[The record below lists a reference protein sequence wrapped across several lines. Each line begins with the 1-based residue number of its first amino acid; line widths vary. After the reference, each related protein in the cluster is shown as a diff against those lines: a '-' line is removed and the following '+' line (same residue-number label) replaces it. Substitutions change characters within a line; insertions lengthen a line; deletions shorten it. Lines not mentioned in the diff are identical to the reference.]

1 MFIVSGP
8 NNISRRKKTMT
19 RKFPHLPNDTTG
31 FPGDNE
37 RVHTQYQNNF
47 DYTRWTSKTTLK
59 PCTVRWTAGDT
70 NRVKWNDDTTRD
82 AWFDRLTTDTYE
94 LDSGLNVIPGESVR
108 LPIPYQALQYANYLV
123 VSIPD
128 MPGDGEQLDYST
140 RHVSRLYYFVVDT
153 RRINATVTECVLEL
167 DWWTTYIN
175 SVDISRIMVEQGH
188 VAQAYE
194 TVETYL
200 MDPIH
205 NNRGLTAP
213 EPDAPAA
220 PVMTAS
226 NRFVPLATGEMWLL
240 LAVKCTYTQFA
251 GLTPVGDTLPD
262 TPPVYADTTEYY
274 GHQYQV
280 IDYAWGG
287 VPNLD
292 DVSTPNAT
300 GISADTIRPNGYTII
315 GLKTA
320 DAYAH
325 DFFGQLTARL
335 PQAYNLI
342 EACYVVPRNMIN
354 PISGT
359 KLLGF
364 DVYRINPAATGL
376 LADIDLQPSAFDYP
390 AEYARLAKLYTAP
403 YAWLSITDENNN
415 ESIIRVEDTTSNLAV
430 MRRVSLAYPY
440 LSAQTFLIGVSG
452 NGKTKYTW
460 TDLTNTPHTTDM
472 PDSAYHALSTHDI
485 PLYTLMIDSAV
496 KYDNDNDSSA
506 RVQARENALNA
517 YHTSVRGT
525 NTGNVNANA
534 NAETN
539 LANTQASTANS
550 VANTKLQTDTAT
562 NNTNL
567 SNTASTDIT
576 GLNNNKLDADVVTS
590 NFKLGADK
598 SVDKLVTT
606 AAYEANVDSAVLSN
620 VSSAVNTI
628 AGAAISLA
636 AAPATAGGSLAAGA
650 AVAGAGISVGLSGY
664 NTSVTLSNKEAVY
677 NANLEAMDSKA
688 NNAITTNRTLTTRA
702 MTLATD
708 VTNRSNTLNTALTNA
723 NNKLATG
730 VTANNVNTGNAN
742 AARSRDTAVANNQRQ
757 RDAGIFGAQTALEQ
771 AQDVYAAKLRDLRRA
786 APVTIAASQGDA
798 LPDIWGVRGLQVRV
812 MTQSPDIIRRCGD
825 AFLQYGYTLRQN
837 VETPA
842 LLIKSKFTY
851 WRGDALIYA
860 ISAPARAVNII
871 RDMFETGVTVW
882 RDPDT
887 IGSSIYNND

>member
-1 MFIVSGP
+1 
-8 NNISRRKKTMT
+8 MT
-19 RKFPHLPNDTTG
+19 NKFPHLQNATG

-37 RVHTQYQNNF
+37 RVYSQYPNSF

-59 PCTVRWTAGDT
+59 PCTVRWTADDA
-70 NRVKWNDDTTRD
+70 NRVKWDTDIERD
-82 AWFDRLTTDTYE
+82 AWFDRLTADTFE

-108 LPIPYQALQYANYLV
+108 LPIPYQAMQYANYLV

-153 RRINATVTECVLEL
+153 RQINATVTECVLEL
-167 DWWTTYIN
+167 DYWTTYIN
-175 SVDISRIMVEQGH
+175 SVDIPRIMVEQGH

-200 MDPIH
+200 DDPIH

-226 NRFVPLATGEMWLL
+226 NRFIPLATGEMWLL
-240 LAVKCTYTQFA
+240 LAVKCTYTQFT

-262 TPPVYADTTEYY
+262 TPPVYADTGDYW

-280 IDYAWGG
+280 TGYAWGG
-287 VPNLD
+287 VPNLN
-292 DVSTPNAT
+292 DVSAPNAT
-300 GISADTIRPNGYTII
+300 GISADNTRPNGYTII

-354 PISGT
+354 PTSGAR
-359 KLLGF
+359 LLGF
-364 DVYRINPAATGL
+364 DIYRINPAATGL
-376 LADIDLQPSAFDYP
+376 LADIDLQPSAFGYP
-390 AEYARLAKLYTAP
+390 SEYAGLAKLYTAP

-415 ESIIRVEDTTSNLAV
+415 ESVIRVEDTTSNLAV

-440 LSAQTFLIGVSG
+440 LSAQTFLTGVSG
-452 NGKTKYTW
+452 NGKTEYTW

-472 PDSAYHALSTHDI
+472 PDSAYHALSSHAI
-485 PLYTLMIDSAV
+485 PLYTLMIDNAV
-496 KYDNDNDSSA
+496 KYVNDNDSTN

-517 YHTSVRGT
+517 YHVSVRGT
-525 NTGNVNANA
+525 NTGNANANA

-539 LANTQASTANS
+539 LTNTQASTANS
-550 VANTKLQTDTAT
+550 VANTKLQTDNAT
-562 NNTNL
+562 NNANW
-567 SNTASTDIT
+567 SNAASTAIT
-576 GLNNNKLDADVVTS
+576 QLNNKKIDQDVINS
-590 NFKLGADK
+590 NFKI
-598 SVDKLVTT
+598 VDDQVTDSKVT
-606 AAYEANVDSAVLSN
+606 IAAFKAGVNTAVLSN
-620 VSSAVNTI
+620 VSSAVGAI

-650 AVAGAGISVGLSGY
+650 AVANTGLSVGLSGY
-664 NTSVTLSNKEAVY
+664 NASVTLSNNTDVF
-677 NANLEAMDSKA
+677 NANIAALDEKA
-688 NNAITTNRTLTTRA
+688 NHAQTLNRTLTDLT
-702 MTLATD
+702 MGLATD
-708 VTNRSNTLNTALTNA
+708 VTNRSNQLHSDLTRFNNTLV
-723 NNKLATG
+723 TG
-730 VTANNVNTGNAN
+730 VTANNANTGNAN
-742 AARSRDTAVANNQRQ
+742 AARSRGTAVANNQRQ

-798 LPDIWGVRGLQVRV
+798 LPDIWGTRGLQVRV
-812 MTQSPDIIRRCGD
+812 MTQSPDVIRRCGD

-837 VETPA
+837 VENPT
-842 LLIKSKFTY
+842 LLVKSKFTY

-871 RDMFETGVTVW
+871 RDMFEAGVTVW

-887 IGSSIYNND
+887 IGSSIYNN

>member
-1 MFIVSGP
+1 
-8 NNISRRKKTMT
+8 MT
-19 RKFPHLPNDTTG
+19 DKFPHLQNDTG

-37 RVHTQYQNNF
+37 RVYSQYPNSF
-47 DYTRWTSKTTLK
+47 DYTRWMSKTTLK
-59 PCTVRWTAGDT
+59 PCAVRWTAGDA
-70 NRVKWNDDTTRD
+70 NRVKWDTDIERD
-82 AWFDRLTTDTYE
+82 AWFDRLTGDAYE

-108 LPIPYQALQYANYLV
+108 LPIPYQALQYANYLA

-128 MPGDGEQLDYST
+128 MPGDGEQLDYSA
-140 RHVSRLYYFVVDT
+140 RHVGRLYYFILDT

-167 DWWTTYIN
+167 DYWTTYIN
-175 SVDISRIMVEQGH
+175 SVDIPRIMVEQGH

-194 TVETYL
+194 TVETYF

-226 NRFVPLATGEMWLL
+226 NRFIPLATGEMWLL

-251 GLTPVGDTLPD
+251 GLTPVGGTLPD

-280 IDYAWGG
+280 TGYEWGG

-292 DVSTPNAT
+292 GVSAPNAT

-320 DAYAH
+320 DAYAQ

-354 PISGT
+354 PVSGT

-376 LADIDLQPSAFDYP
+376 LADIDLQPSAFGYP
-390 AEYARLAKLYTAP
+390 SEYARLAKLYTAP

-415 ESIIRVEDTTSNLAV
+415 ESVIRVEDTTSNLAV
-430 MRRVSLAYPY
+430 MRRVSLSYPY
-440 LSAQTFLIGVSG
+440 LSAQTFLTGVSG
-452 NGKTKYTW
+452 NGKTEYTW

-496 KYDNDNDSSA
+496 KYVNDNDSSA

-525 NTGNVNANA
+525 NTGNANANA

-539 LANTQASTANS
+539 LANTQASAANS

-567 SNTASTDIT
+567 SNTANTDIT
-576 GLNNNKLDADVVTS
+576 NLNNSKLDADVVTS

-598 SVDKLVTT
+598 TVDKLVTT

-650 AVAGAGISVGLSGY
+650 AVAGAGMSVGLSGY

-708 VTNRSNTLNTALTNA
+708 VTNRSNTLNTDITNA
-723 NNKLATG
+723 NNKLATD

-757 RDAGIFGAQTALEQ
+757 RDSGIFGAQTALEQ

-786 APVTIAASQGDA
+786 APVTITASQGDA
-798 LPDIWGVRGLQVRV
+798 LPDIWGTRGLQVRV
-812 MTQSPDIIRRCGD
+812 MTQSPDVIRRCGD
-825 AFLQYGYTLRQN
+825 TFLQYGYTLHQN
-837 VETPA
+837 VETPT
-842 LLIKSKFTY
+842 LLVKSKFTY
-851 WRGDALIYA
+851 WRGDALVYA
-860 ISAPARAVNII
+860 TSAPARAVNII

>member
-1 MFIVSGP
+1 
-8 NNISRRKKTMT
+8 MT
-19 RKFPHLPNDTTG
+19 DKFPHLQNATG

-37 RVHTQYQNNF
+37 RVYSQYPNSF

-59 PCTVRWTAGDT
+59 PCAVRWTADDA
-70 NRVKWNDDTTRD
+70 NRVKWDTDIERD
-82 AWFDRLTTDTYE
+82 AWFDQLTGDAYE

-108 LPIPYQALQYANYLV
+108 VPIPYQALQYANYLA

-128 MPGDGEQLDYST
+128 MPGDGEQLDYSA
-140 RHVSRLYYFVVDT
+140 RHVGRLYYFILDT

-167 DWWTTYIN
+167 DCWTSYIN
-175 SVDISRIMVEQGH
+175 SVDIPRIMVEQGH

-226 NRFVPLATGEMWLL
+226 NRFIPLATGEMWLL
-240 LAVKCTYTQFA
+240 LAVKCTYTQFTK
-251 GLTPVGDTLPD
+251 LTPVGDTFPD
-262 TPPVYADTTEYY
+262 TPPVYADTGDYW

-280 IDYAWGG
+280 TGYEWGG
-287 VPNLD
+287 GPNLD
-292 DVSTPNAT
+292 GVTAPNAT

-325 DFFGQLTARL
+325 DFFGQLTTRL

-376 LADIDLQPSAFDYP
+376 LADIDLQPSAFGYP
-390 AEYARLAKLYTAP
+390 SEYAGLAKLYTAP

-415 ESIIRVEDTTSNLAV
+415 ESVIRVEDTTSNLAV
-430 MRRVSLAYPY
+430 MRRVSLSYPY
-440 LSAQTFLIGVSG
+440 LSAQTFLTGVSG
-452 NGKTKYTW
+452 NGKTEYTW

-496 KYDNDNDSSA
+496 KYVNDNDSTN

-525 NTGNVNANA
+525 NTGNANANA

-539 LANTQASTANS
+539 LANTQASAANS

-567 SNTASTDIT
+567 SNTANTDIT
-576 GLNNNKLDADVVTS
+576 NLNNSKLDADVVTS
-590 NFKLGADK
+590 NFKLGADRT
-598 SVDKLVTT
+598 VDKLVTT

-628 AGAAISLA
+628 TGAAISLA

-650 AVAGAGISVGLSGY
+650 AIAGAGMSVGLSGY
-664 NTSVTLSNKEAVY
+664 NTSVTLSNKETVY

-708 VTNRSNTLNTALTNA
+708 VTNRSNTLNTDITNA
-723 NNKLATG
+723 NNKLATD
-730 VTANNVNTGNAN
+730 VTANNADTGNAN
-742 AARSRDTAVANNQRQ
+742 AARSRDTAVTNNQRQ
-757 RDAGIFGAQTALEQ
+757 RDSGIFGAQTALEQ

-786 APVTIAASQGDA
+786 APVTITTSQGDA

-812 MTQSPDIIRRCGD
+812 MTQSPDVIRRCGD
-825 AFLQYGYTLRQN
+825 TFLQYGYTLHQN
-837 VETPA
+837 VETPT
-842 LLIKSKFTY
+842 LLVKSKFTY
-851 WRGDALIYA
+851 WRGNALVYA
-860 ISAPARAVNII
+860 TSAPARAVNII

>member
-1 MFIVSGP
+1 
-8 NNISRRKKTMT
+8 MT
-19 RKFPHLPNDTTG
+19 NKFPHLQNATG

-37 RVHTQYQNNF
+37 RVYSQYPNSF
-47 DYTRWTSKTTLK
+47 DYTRWASKTTLK
-59 PCTVRWTAGDT
+59 PCTVRWTADDA
-70 NRVKWNDDTTRD
+70 NRVKWDTDIERD
-82 AWFDRLTTDTYE
+82 AWFDRLTADTFE

-108 LPIPYQALQYANYLV
+108 LPIPYQAMQYANYLV

-153 RRINATVTECVLEL
+153 RQINATVTECVLEL
-167 DWWTTYIN
+167 DYWTTYIN
-175 SVDISRIMVEQGH
+175 SVDIPRIMVEQGH

-200 MDPIH
+200 DDPIH

-226 NRFVPLATGEMWLL
+226 NRFIPLATGEMWLL
-240 LAVKCTYTQFA
+240 LAVKCTYTQFT
-251 GLTPVGDTLPD
+251 GLTPVGDTLSD
-262 TPPVYADTTEYY
+262 TPPVYADTGDYW

-280 IDYAWGG
+280 TGYAWGG
-287 VPNLD
+287 VSNLN
-292 DVSTPNAT
+292 DVSAPNAT
-300 GISADTIRPNGYTII
+300 GISADNTRPNGYTII

-354 PISGT
+354 PTSGAR
-359 KLLGF
+359 LLGF
-364 DVYRINPAATGL
+364 DIYRINPAATGL
-376 LADIDLQPSAFDYP
+376 LADIDLQPSAFGYP
-390 AEYARLAKLYTAP
+390 SEYAGLAKLYTAP

-415 ESIIRVEDTTSNLAV
+415 ESVIRVEDTTSNLAV

-440 LSAQTFLIGVSG
+440 LSAQTFLTGVSG
-452 NGKTKYTW
+452 NGKTEYTW
-460 TDLTNTPHTTDM
+460 ANLTNTPHTTDM
-472 PDSAYHALSTHDI
+472 PDSAYHALSSHDI
-485 PLYTLMIDSAV
+485 PVYTLMIDSAV
-496 KYDNDNDSSA
+496 KYVNDNDSSA
-506 RVQARENALNA
+506 RTQARENALNA

-567 SNTASTDIT
+567 SNTANTDIT

-650 AVAGAGISVGLSGY
+650 AVAGAGMSVGLSGY

-837 VETPA
+837 VETPT

-860 ISAPARAVNII
+860 TSAPARAVNII
-871 RDMFETGVTVW
+871 RDTFEAGVTVW

>member
-1 MFIVSGP
+1 
-8 NNISRRKKTMT
+8 MT
-19 RKFPHLPNDTTG
+19 NKFPHLQNATG

-37 RVHTQYQNNF
+37 RVYSQYPNSF

-59 PCTVRWTAGDT
+59 PCNVRWTAGDA
-70 NRVKWNDDTTRD
+70 NRVKWDTDIERD
-82 AWFDRLTTDTYE
+82 AWFDQLTGDAYE

-108 LPIPYQALQYANYLV
+108 LPIPYQALQYANYLA

-140 RHVSRLYYFVVDT
+140 RHVGRLYYFILDT

-167 DWWTTYIN
+167 DYWTTYIN
-175 SVDISRIMVEQGH
+175 SVDIPRIMVEQGH

-240 LAVKCTYTQFA
+240 LAVKCTYTQFTK
-251 GLTPVGDTLPD
+251 LTPVGDTLSD
-262 TPPVYADTTEYY
+262 TPPVYADTGDYW

-280 IDYAWGG
+280 TGYEWGG
-287 VPNLD
+287 VPNLN
-292 DVSTPNAT
+292 DVSAPNAT

-325 DFFGQLTARL
+325 DFFGQLTTRL

-354 PISGT
+354 PVSGT

-376 LADIDLQPSAFDYP
+376 LADIDLQPSAFGYP
-390 AEYARLAKLYTAP
+390 SEYAGLAKLYTAP

-415 ESIIRVEDTTSNLAV
+415 GSVIRVEDTTSNLAV
-430 MRRVSLAYPY
+430 MRRVSLSYPY
-440 LSAQTFLIGVSG
+440 LSAQTFLTGVSG
-452 NGKTKYTW
+452 NGKTEYTW

-496 KYDNDNDSSA
+496 KYVNDNDSSV

-525 NTGNVNANA
+525 NTGNANANA

-576 GLNNNKLDADVVTS
+576 TLNNNKLDADVVTS

-606 AAYEANVDSAVLSN
+606 AAYDANVDSAVLSN

-636 AAPATAGGSLAAGA
+636 TAPATAGGSLAVGA
-650 AVAGAGISVGLSGY
+650 AVAGAGVSVGLSGY
-664 NTSVTLSNKEAVY
+664 NTSVTLSNKETVY
-677 NANLEAMDSKA
+677 NANLEAVESKA

-723 NNKLATG
+723 NNKLATD

-786 APVTIAASQGDA
+786 APVTITASQGDA

-812 MTQSPDIIRRCGD
+812 MTQSPDVIRRCGD

-837 VETPA
+837 VETPT

-851 WRGDALIYA
+851 WRGDALVYA
-860 ISAPARAVNII
+860 TSAPARAVNII
-871 RDMFETGVTVW
+871 RDMFEAGVTVW

>member
-1 MFIVSGP
+1 
-8 NNISRRKKTMT
+8 MT
-19 RKFPHLPNDTTG
+19 NKFPHLQNATG

-37 RVHTQYQNNF
+37 RVYSQYPNSF

-59 PCTVRWTAGDT
+59 PCNVRWTAGDA
-70 NRVKWNDDTTRD
+70 NRVKWDTDIERD
-82 AWFDRLTTDTYE
+82 AWFDQLTGDAYE

-108 LPIPYQALQYANYLV
+108 LPIPYQALQHSNYLA

-140 RHVSRLYYFVVDT
+140 RHVGRLHYFILDT

-167 DWWTTYIN
+167 DYWTTYIN
-175 SVDISRIMVEQGH
+175 SVDIPRIMIEQGH

-240 LAVKCTYTQFA
+240 LAVKCTYTQFTK
-251 GLTPVGDTLPD
+251 LTPVGDTLSD
-262 TPPVYADTTEYY
+262 TPPVYADTGDYY
-274 GHQYQV
+274 WGYQYQV
-280 IDYAWGG
+280 TGYEWGG
-287 VPNLD
+287 VPNLN
-292 DVSTPNAT
+292 DVSAPNAT

-325 DFFGQLTARL
+325 DFFGQLTTRL

-354 PISGT
+354 PVSGT

-376 LADIDLQPSAFDYP
+376 LADIDLQPSAFGYP
-390 AEYARLAKLYTAP
+390 SEYAGLAKLYTAP

-415 ESIIRVEDTTSNLAV
+415 ESVIRVEDTTSNLAV
-430 MRRVSLAYPY
+430 MRRVSLSYPY
-440 LSAQTFLIGVSG
+440 LSAQTFLTGVSG
-452 NGKTKYTW
+452 NGKTEYTW

-496 KYDNDNDSSA
+496 KYVNDNDSSV

-525 NTGNVNANA
+525 NTGNANANA

-576 GLNNNKLDADVVTS
+576 TLNNNKLDADVVTS

-606 AAYEANVDSAVLSN
+606 AAYDANVDSAVLSN

-636 AAPATAGGSLAAGA
+636 TAPATAGGSLAVGA
-650 AVAGAGISVGLSGY
+650 AVAGAGVSVGLSGY

-677 NANLEAMDSKA
+677 NANLEAVESKA

-723 NNKLATG
+723 NNKLATD

-812 MTQSPDIIRRCGD
+812 MTQSPDVIRRCGD

-837 VETPA
+837 VETPT

-851 WRGDALIYA
+851 WRGDALVYA
-860 ISAPARAVNII
+860 TSAPARAVNII

>member
-1 MFIVSGP
+1 MYPALIFYEKREKI
-8 NNISRRKKTMT
+8 MT
-19 RKFPHLPNDTTG
+19 NKFPHLQNATG

-37 RVHTQYQNNF
+37 RVYSQYPNSF

-59 PCTVRWTAGDT
+59 PCTVRWTADDA
-70 NRVKWNDDTTRD
+70 NRVKWDADIERD
-82 AWFDRLTTDTYE
+82 AWFDQLTGAAYE

-123 VSIPD
+123 VTIPD
-128 MPGDGEQLDYST
+128 MPGEGEQLDYST

-153 RRINATVTECVLEL
+153 RRINATVTECILEL
-167 DWWTTYIN
+167 DYWTTYIN
-175 SVDISRIMVEQGH
+175 SVDIPRIMVEQGH

-226 NRFVPLATGEMWLL
+226 NRFIPLATGEMWLL
-240 LAVKCTYTQFA
+240 LAVKCTYTQFTS
-251 GLTPVGDTLPD
+251 LTPVGDTLPD
-262 TPPVYADTTEYY
+262 TPPAYADTDDYW

-280 IDYAWGG
+280 TGYAWGG
-287 VPNLD
+287 VPNLN
-292 DVSTPNAT
+292 DVSAPNAT
-300 GISADTIRPNGYTII
+300 GISADNTRPNGYTII

-320 DAYAH
+320 DAYGH
-325 DFFGQLTARL
+325 DFFGQLTTRL

-354 PISGT
+354 PTSGA

-364 DVYRINPAATGL
+364 DIYRINPAATGL
-376 LADIDLQPSAFDYP
+376 LADIDLQPSAFGYP
-390 AEYARLAKLYTAP
+390 SEYARLTKLYTAP

-415 ESIIRVEDTTSNLAV
+415 ESVIRVEDTTGNLAV

-440 LSAQTFLIGVSG
+440 LSAQTFLTGVSG
-452 NGKTKYTW
+452 NGKTEYTW
-460 TDLTNTPHTTDM
+460 ADLTNTPHTTDI

-485 PLYTLMIDSAV
+485 PVYTLMIDSAV
-496 KYDNDNDSSA
+496 KYVNDNDSSA
-506 RVQARENALNA
+506 RTQARENALNA

-525 NTGNVNANA
+525 NTGNANANA

-539 LANTQASTANS
+539 LTNTQASAANS
-550 VANTKLQTDTAT
+550 VANTKLQTENAT
-562 NNTNL
+562 YNTNL

-576 GLNNNKLDADVVTS
+576 GLNNTKLDADVVTS

-628 AGAAISLA
+628 AGTAISLA

-650 AVAGAGISVGLSGY
+650 AVAGAGVSVGLSGY

-677 NANLEAMDSKA
+677 NANLQAMESKA

-708 VTNRSNTLNTALTNA
+708 VTNRSNKLNTDLTDSTNTLST
-723 NNKLATG
+723 N
-730 VTANNVNTGNAN
+730 VTTNNVNTGNAN
-742 AARSRDTAVANNQRQ
+742 AARSRNTAVTNNQRQ
-757 RDAGIFGAQTALEQ
+757 RDSGIFGAQTALEQ

-812 MTQSPDIIRRCGD
+812 MTQSPDVIRRCGD
-825 AFLQYGYTLRQN
+825 TFLQYGYTLRQN
-837 VETPA
+837 VETPT
-842 LLIKSKFTY
+842 LLVKSKFTY

-860 ISAPARAVNII
+860 TSAPARAVNII
-871 RDMFETGVTVW
+871 RDMFESGVTVW

>member
-1 MFIVSGP
+1 LYPALIFYEKREKI
-8 NNISRRKKTMT
+8 MT
-19 RKFPHLPNDTTG
+19 NKFPHLQNATG

-37 RVHTQYQNNF
+37 RVYSQYPNSF

-59 PCTVRWTAGDT
+59 PCTVRWTADDA
-70 NRVKWNDDTTRD
+70 NRVKWDTDIERD
-82 AWFDRLTTDTYE
+82 AWFDRLTADTFE

-108 LPIPYQALQYANYLV
+108 LPIPYQAMQYANYLV

-140 RHVSRLYYFVVDT
+140 SHVSRLYYFVVDT
-153 RRINATVTECVLEL
+153 RQINATVTECVLEL
-167 DWWTTYIN
+167 DYWTTYIN
-175 SVDISRIMVEQGH
+175 SVDIPRIMVEQGH

-200 MDPIH
+200 DDPIH

-226 NRFVPLATGEMWLL
+226 NRFIPLATGEMWLL
-240 LAVKCTYTQFA
+240 LAVKCTYTQFT

-262 TPPVYADTTEYY
+262 TPPVYADTGDYWGY
-274 GHQYQV
+274 QYQV
-280 IDYAWGG
+280 TGYAWGG
-287 VPNLD
+287 VPNLN
-292 DVSTPNAT
+292 DVSAPNAT
-300 GISADTIRPNGYTII
+300 GISANNTRPNGYTII

-354 PISGT
+354 PTSGA

-364 DVYRINPAATGL
+364 DIYRINPAATGL
-376 LADIDLQPSAFDYP
+376 LADIDLQPSAFGYP
-390 AEYARLAKLYTAP
+390 SEYARLAKLYTAP

-415 ESIIRVEDTTSNLAV
+415 ESVIRVEDTTSNLAV

-440 LSAQTFLIGVSG
+440 LSAQTFLTGVSG
-452 NGKTKYTW
+452 NGKTEYTW
-460 TDLTNTPHTTDM
+460 ADLTNTPHTTDM
-472 PDSAYHALSTHDI
+472 PDSAYHALSSHAI
-485 PLYTLMIDSAV
+485 PLYTLMIDNAV
-496 KYDNDNDSSA
+496 KYVNDNDSTN

-567 SNTASTDIT
+567 SNTANTDIT

-650 AVAGAGISVGLSGY
+650 AVAGAGMSVGLSGY

-730 VTANNVNTGNAN
+730 VTANNANTGNAN
-742 AARSRDTAVANNQRQ
+742 AARSRGTAVANNQRQ

-771 AQDVYAAKLRDLRRA
+771 AQDVYAAKLRDLHRA

-798 LPDIWGVRGLQVRV
+798 LPDIWGTRGLQVRV
-812 MTQSPDIIRRCGD
+812 MTQSPDVIRRCGD

-837 VETPA
+837 VENPT
-842 LLIKSKFTY
+842 LLVKSKFTY

-871 RDMFETGVTVW
+871 RNMFEAGVTVW

-887 IGSSIYNND
+887 IGSSIYNN

>member
-1 MFIVSGP
+1 MFVVSGP
-8 NNISRRKKTMT
+8 NILRKREKIMT
-19 RKFPHLPNDTTG
+19 NKFPHLQNATG

-37 RVHTQYQNNF
+37 RVYSQYPNSF

-59 PCTVRWTAGDT
+59 PCTVRWTADDA
-70 NRVKWNDDTTRD
+70 NRVKWDTDIERD
-82 AWFDRLTTDTYE
+82 AWFDRLTGAAYE

-108 LPIPYQALQYANYLV
+108 LPIPYQALQYANYLA

-128 MPGDGEQLDYST
+128 MPGEGEQLDYST

-153 RRINATVTECVLEL
+153 LRINATVTECVLEL
-167 DWWTTYIN
+167 DYWTTYIN
-175 SVDISRIMVEQGH
+175 SVDIPRIMVEQGH

-240 LAVKCTYTQFA
+240 LAVKCTYTQFI

-262 TPPVYADTTEYY
+262 TPPVYADIGDYW
-274 GHQYQV
+274 GRQYQV
-280 IDYAWGG
+280 TGYEWGG
-287 VPNLD
+287 VPGLD
-292 DVSTPNAT
+292 GVSAPNTT
-300 GISADTIRPNGYTII
+300 GISADNTRPNGYTII

-320 DAYAH
+320 DAYGH

-342 EACYVVPRNMIN
+342 EACYVVPRNMIM
-354 PISGT
+354 PTSGA

-364 DVYRINPAATGL
+364 DIYRINPAATGL
-376 LADIDLQPSAFDYP
+376 LADIDLQPSAFGYP
-390 AEYARLAKLYTAP
+390 SEYARLAKLYTAP

-415 ESIIRVEDTTSNLAV
+415 ESVIRVEDTTGNLAV

-440 LSAQTFLIGVSG
+440 LSAQTFLTGVSG
-452 NGKTKYTW
+452 NGKTEYTW
-460 TDLTNTPHTTDM
+460 ADLTNTPHTTDI
-472 PDSAYHALSTHDI
+472 PDSAYHALSSHVI
-485 PLYTLMIDSAV
+485 PLYTLMIDNAV
-496 KYDNDNDSSA
+496 KYVNDNDSTN

-517 YHTSVRGT
+517 YHVSVRGT
-525 NTGNVNANA
+525 NTGNANANA

-539 LANTQASTANS
+539 LTNTQASTANS

-576 GLNNNKLDADVVTS
+576 TFNNNKLDADVVTS
-590 NFKLGADK
+590 NFKLGADRT
-598 SVDKLVTT
+598 VDKLVTT

-650 AVAGAGISVGLSGY
+650 AIAGAGMSVGLSGY

-708 VTNRSNTLNTALTNA
+708 VTNRSNTLNTDITNA
-723 NNKLATG
+723 NNKLATD
-730 VTANNVNTGNAN
+730 VTANNANTGNAN
-742 AARSRDTAVANNQRQ
+742 AARSRNTAVTNNQRQ
-757 RDAGIFGAQTALEQ
+757 RDSGIFGAQTALEQ
-771 AQDVYAAKLRDLRRA
+771 AQDVYAAKLRDLRRS

-812 MTQSPDIIRRCGD
+812 MTQSPDVIRRCGD

-837 VETPA
+837 VETPT

-860 ISAPARAVNII
+860 TSAPTRAVNII
-871 RDMFETGVTVW
+871 RNMFETGVTVW

-887 IGSSIYNND
+887 IGSSIYKND

>member
-1 MFIVSGP
+1 
-8 NNISRRKKTMT
+8 MT
-19 RKFPHLPNDTTG
+19 DKFPHLQNATG

-37 RVHTQYQNNF
+37 RVYSQYPNSF

-59 PCTVRWTAGDT
+59 PCNVRWTAGDA
-70 NRVKWNDDTTRD
+70 NRVKWDTDIERD
-82 AWFDRLTTDTYE
+82 AWFDRLTGDAYE

-108 LPIPYQALQYANYLV
+108 LPIPYQALQYANYLA

-128 MPGDGEQLDYST
+128 MPGDGEQLDYSA
-140 RHVSRLYYFVVDT
+140 RHVGRLYYFILDT
-153 RRINATVTECVLEL
+153 RRINATVTECVLEP
-167 DWWTTYIN
+167 DYWTTYIN
-175 SVDISRIMVEQGH
+175 SVDIPRIMIEQGH

-240 LAVKCTYTQFA
+240 LAVKCTYTQFTK
-251 GLTPVGDTLPD
+251 LTPVGDTLPD
-262 TPPVYADTTEYY
+262 TPPVYADTGDHW
-274 GHQYQV
+274 GHRYQV
-280 IDYAWGG
+280 TGYEWGG
-287 VPNLD
+287 APNLN
-292 DVSTPNAT
+292 DVSAPNAT

-325 DFFGQLTARL
+325 DFFGQLTTRL

-354 PISGT
+354 PVSGT

-376 LADIDLQPSAFDYP
+376 LADIDLQPSAFGYP
-390 AEYARLAKLYTAP
+390 PEYAGLAKLYTAP

-415 ESIIRVEDTTSNLAV
+415 ESVIRVEDTTSNLAV
-430 MRRVSLAYPY
+430 MRRVSLSYPY
-440 LSAQTFLIGVSG
+440 LSAQTFLTGVSG
-452 NGKTKYTW
+452 NGKTEYTW

-496 KYDNDNDSSA
+496 KYVNDNDSSV

-525 NTGNVNANA
+525 NTGNANANA

-576 GLNNNKLDADVVTS
+576 TLNNNKLDADVVTS

-606 AAYEANVDSAVLSN
+606 AAYDANVDSAVLSN

-636 AAPATAGGSLAAGA
+636 TAPATAGGSLAVGA
-650 AVAGAGISVGLSGY
+650 AVAGAGVSVGLSGY
-664 NTSVTLSNKEAVY
+664 NTTVTLSNKEAVY
-677 NANLEAMDSKA
+677 NANLEAVESKA

-723 NNKLATG
+723 NNKLATD

-757 RDAGIFGAQTALEQ
+757 RDTGIFGAQTALEQ
-771 AQDVYAAKLRDLRRA
+771 AQDAYAAKLRDLRRA
-786 APVTIAASQGDA
+786 APVTIAAPQGDA

-812 MTQSPDIIRRCGD
+812 MTQPPDVIRRCGD

-837 VETPA
+837 VETPT

-851 WRGDALIYA
+851 WRGDALVYA
-860 ISAPARAVNII
+860 TSAPARAVNII

>member
-1 MFIVSGP
+1 
-8 NNISRRKKTMT
+8 MT
-19 RKFPHLPNDTTG
+19 DKFPHLQNATG

-37 RVHTQYQNNF
+37 RVYSQYPNSF

-59 PCTVRWTAGDT
+59 PCTVRWTAGDA
-70 NRVKWNDDTTRD
+70 NRVKWDTDIERD
-82 AWFDRLTTDTYE
+82 AWFDRLTGDAYE

-128 MPGDGEQLDYST
+128 MPGEGEQLDYSV

-153 RRINATVTECVLEL
+153 LRINATVTECVLEL
-167 DWWTTYIN
+167 DYWTTYIN
-175 SVDISRIMVEQGH
+175 SVDIPRIMVEQGH

-194 TVETYL
+194 TVETYF

-240 LAVKCTYTQFA
+240 LAVKCTYTQFTKLA
-251 GLTPVGDTLPD
+251 PVGDTFPD
-262 TPPVYADTTEYY
+262 TPPVYADTGDYW

-280 IDYAWGG
+280 TGYEWGG
-287 VPNLD
+287 VPDLD
-292 DVSTPNAT
+292 GVTTPNAT

-325 DFFGQLTARL
+325 DFFGQLTTRL

-342 EACYVVPRNMIN
+342 ETCYVVPRNMIN
-354 PISGT
+354 PTSGT

-376 LADIDLQPSAFDYP
+376 LADIDLQTSAFGYP
-390 AEYARLAKLYTAP
+390 SEYARLAKLYTAP

-415 ESIIRVEDTTSNLAV
+415 ESVIRVEDTTGNLAV

-440 LSAQTFLIGVSG
+440 LSAQTFLTGVSG
-452 NGKTKYTW
+452 NGKTEYTW
-460 TDLTNTPHTTDM
+460 ADLTNTPHTTDI

-485 PLYTLMIDSAV
+485 PMYTLMIDSAV
-496 KYDNDNDSSA
+496 KYVNDNDSSA
-506 RVQARENALNA
+506 RTQARKNALNA

-567 SNTASTDIT
+567 SNTANTDIT
-576 GLNNNKLDADVVTS
+576 ALNNNKLDADVVTS

-650 AVAGAGISVGLSGY
+650 AVAGAGMSVGLSGY

-688 NNAITTNRTLTTRA
+688 NNAINTNRTLTTRA

-757 RDAGIFGAQTALEQ
+757 RDSGIFGAQTALEQ

-837 VETPA
+837 VETPT

>member
-1 MFIVSGP
+1 
-8 NNISRRKKTMT
+8 MT
-19 RKFPHLPNDTTG
+19 DKFPHLQNATG

-37 RVHTQYQNNF
+37 RVYPQYPNGF
-47 DYTRWTSKTTLK
+47 DYARWTSKTTLK
-59 PCTVRWTAGDT
+59 PCAVRWTANDA
-70 NRVKWNDDTTRD
+70 NRVKWDTDIERD
-82 AWFDRLTTDTYE
+82 AWFDRLTGDTFE

-108 LPIPYQALQYANYLV
+108 LPIPYQALQYANYLA

-128 MPGDGEQLDYST
+128 MPGDGEQLDYSA
-140 RHVSRLYYFVVDT
+140 RHVGRLYYFILDT
-153 RRINATVTECVLEL
+153 RRINATVTECVLEP
-167 DWWTTYIN
+167 DCWTTYIN
-175 SVDISRIMVEQGH
+175 GVDIPRIMVEQGH

-226 NRFVPLATGEMWLL
+226 NRFIPLAAGEMWLL
-240 LAVKCTYTQFA
+240 LAVKCTYTQFTR
-251 GLTPVGDTLPD
+251 LTPVGDTSPD
-262 TPPVYADTTEYY
+262 TPPVYADTGDYWGY
-274 GHQYQV
+274 RYQV
-280 IDYAWGG
+280 TGYEWGG

-292 DVSTPNAT
+292 GATTPNAT
-300 GISADTIRPNGYTII
+300 GISADAIRPNGYTII

-325 DFFGQLTARL
+325 DFFGRLTARL

-342 EACYVVPRNMIN
+342 EACYVVPRNMID

-376 LADIDLQPSAFDYP
+376 LADIDLQPSAFGYP
-390 AEYARLAKLYTAP
+390 SEYAGLAKLYTAP

-415 ESIIRVEDTTSNLAV
+415 ESVIRVEDTTGNLAV
-430 MRRVSLAYPY
+430 MRRVSLSYPY
-440 LSAQTFLIGVSG
+440 LSAQTFLTGVSG
-452 NGKTKYTW
+452 NGKTEYTW

-496 KYDNDNDSSA
+496 KYVNDNDSSA

-525 NTGNVNANA
+525 NTGNANANA

-539 LANTQASTANS
+539 LANTQASAANS
-550 VANTKLQTDTAT
+550 VANTKLQTENAT
-562 NNTNL
+562 FNTNL
-567 SNTASTDIT
+567 SNTAGTDIT
-576 GLNNNKLDADVVTS
+576 NLNNKKLDADVVTS

-598 SVDKLVTT
+598 TVDKLVTT

-636 AAPATAGGSLAAGA
+636 AAPATAGGSLAAAA
-650 AVAGAGISVGLSGY
+650 AVAGAGMSVGLSGY

-677 NANLEAMDSKA
+677 NANLQAMENKA

-702 MTLATD
+702 MTLTTD
-708 VTNRSNTLNTALTNA
+708 VTNRSNKLNTDLTA
-723 NNKLATG
+723 SNNTLSTN
-730 VTANNVNTGNAN
+730 VTTNNTNTGNAN
-742 AARSRDTAVANNQRQ
+742 ATRSRDTAVANNQRQ
-757 RDAGIFGAQTALEQ
+757 RDAGIFGAQTTLEQ
-771 AQDVYAAKLRDLRRA
+771 AQDAYTAKLRDLRRA

-812 MTQSPDIIRRCGD
+812 MTQSPDVIRRCGD
-825 AFLQYGYTLRQN
+825 TFLQYGYTLHQN
-837 VETPA
+837 VETPT
-842 LLIKSKFTY
+842 LLVKSKFTY
-851 WRGDALIYA
+851 WRGDALVYA
-860 ISAPARAVNII
+860 TSAPARAVNII

-887 IGSSIYNND
+887 IGSSIYNN

>member
-1 MFIVSGP
+1 
-8 NNISRRKKTMT
+8 MT

-37 RVHTQYQNNF
+37 RVYTQYTNNF
-47 DYTRWTSKTTLK
+47 DYTRWTAKTTLK

-70 NRVKWNDDTTRD
+70 NRVKWDNDTTRD
-82 AWFDRLTTDTYE
+82 AWFDRLTTGTYE

-108 LPIPYQALQYANYLV
+108 LPIPYQALQYANYLA

-128 MPGDGEQLDYST
+128 MPGEGEQLDYST

-153 RRINATVTECVLEL
+153 LRINATVTECVLEL
-167 DWWTTYIN
+167 DYWTTYIN
-175 SVDISRIMVEQGH
+175 SVDIPRIMVEQGH

-240 LAVKCTYTQFA
+240 LAVKCTYTQFI
-251 GLTPVGDTLPD
+251 GLTRVGDTLPN
-262 TPPVYADTTEYY
+262 TPPVYADTGDYW
-274 GHQYQV
+274 GRQYQV
-280 IDYAWGG
+280 TGYEWGG
-287 VPNLD
+287 VPNLN

-300 GISADTIRPNGYTII
+300 GISADNTRPNGYTIL

-320 DAYAH
+320 DAYGYN
-325 DFFGQLTARL
+325 FFSQLTARL
-335 PQAYNLI
+335 PHAYNLI
-342 EACYVVPRNMIN
+342 EACYVVPRNMIIPTN
-354 PISGT
+354 GV
-359 KLLGF
+359 KLMGF
-364 DVYRINPAATGL
+364 DIYRINPAATGL
-376 LADIDLQPSAFDYP
+376 LADIDLQPSAFGYP
-390 AEYARLAKLYTAP
+390 SEYAGLAKLYTAP
-403 YAWLSITDENNN
+403 YAWLSITDENN
-415 ESIIRVEDTTSNLAV
+415 ESVIRVEDTTGNLAV

-440 LSAQTFLIGVSG
+440 LSAQTFLTGVSG
-452 NGKTKYTW
+452 NGKTEYTW
-460 TDLTNTPHTTDM
+460 ADLTNTPHTTDI
-472 PDSAYHALSTHDI
+472 PDSAYHALSSHAI
-485 PLYTLMIDSAV
+485 PLYTLMIDNAV
-496 KYDNDNDSSA
+496 KYINDNDSTN

-517 YHTSVRGT
+517 YHVSVRGT
-525 NTGNVNANA
+525 NTGNANANA

-539 LANTQASTANS
+539 LTNTQASTANS

-576 GLNNNKLDADVVTS
+576 GLNNTKLDADVVTS
-590 NFKLGADK
+590 NFKLGADRT
-598 SVDKLVTT
+598 VDKLVTT

-650 AVAGAGISVGLSGY
+650 AIAGAGMSVGLSGY

-708 VTNRSNTLNTALTNA
+708 VTNRSNTLNTDITNA
-723 NNKLATG
+723 NNKLATD
-730 VTANNVNTGNAN
+730 VTDNNVNTGNAN
-742 AARSRDTAVANNQRQ
+742 AARSRNTAVANNQRQ
-757 RDAGIFGAQTALEQ
+757 RDSGIFGAQTTLEQ
-771 AQDVYAAKLRDLRRA
+771 AQDVYAAKLRDLRRS
-786 APVTIAASQGDA
+786 APVTITASQGDA

-825 AFLQYGYTLRQN
+825 TFLQYGYTLHQN
-837 VETPA
+837 VENPT

-871 RDMFETGVTVW
+871 RNMFETGVTVW

>member
-1 MFIVSGP
+1 
-8 NNISRRKKTMT
+8 MT
-19 RKFPHLPNDTTG
+19 NKFPHLQNATG

-37 RVHTQYQNNF
+37 RVYSQYPNSF

-59 PCTVRWTAGDT
+59 PCNVRWTAGDA
-70 NRVKWNDDTTRD
+70 NRVKWDTDIERD
-82 AWFDRLTTDTYE
+82 AWFDQLTGDAYE

-108 LPIPYQALQYANYLV
+108 LPIPYQALQYANYLA

-140 RHVSRLYYFVVDT
+140 RHVGRLYYFILDT

-167 DWWTTYIN
+167 DYWTTYIN
-175 SVDISRIMVEQGH
+175 SVDIPRIMVEQGH

-240 LAVKCTYTQFA
+240 LAVKCTYTQFTK
-251 GLTPVGDTLPD
+251 LTPVGDTLSD
-262 TPPVYADTTEYY
+262 TPPVYADTGDYW

-280 IDYAWGG
+280 TGYEWGG
-287 VPNLD
+287 VPNLN
-292 DVSTPNAT
+292 DVSAPNAT

-325 DFFGQLTARL
+325 DFFGQLTTRL

-354 PISGT
+354 PVSGT

-376 LADIDLQPSAFDYP
+376 LADIDLQLSAFGYP
-390 AEYARLAKLYTAP
+390 SEYAGLAKLYTAP

-415 ESIIRVEDTTSNLAV
+415 ESVIRVEDTTSNLAV
-430 MRRVSLAYPY
+430 MRRVSLSYPY
-440 LSAQTFLIGVSG
+440 LSAQTFLTGVSG
-452 NGKTKYTW
+452 NGKTEYTW

-496 KYDNDNDSSA
+496 KYVNDNDSSV

-525 NTGNVNANA
+525 NTGNANANA

-576 GLNNNKLDADVVTS
+576 TLNNNKLDADVVTS

-606 AAYEANVDSAVLSN
+606 AAYDANVDSAVLSN

-636 AAPATAGGSLAAGA
+636 TAPATAGGSLAVGA
-650 AVAGAGISVGLSGY
+650 AVAGAGVSVGLSGY

-677 NANLEAMDSKA
+677 NANLEAVESKA

-723 NNKLATG
+723 NNKLATD

-786 APVTIAASQGDA
+786 APVTITASQGDA

-812 MTQSPDIIRRCGD
+812 MTQSPDVIRRCGD

-837 VETPA
+837 VETPT

-851 WRGDALIYA
+851 WRGDALVYA
-860 ISAPARAVNII
+860 TSAPARAVNII

>member
-1 MFIVSGP
+1 MYPALIFYEKREKI
-8 NNISRRKKTMT
+8 MT
-19 RKFPHLPNDTTG
+19 NKFPHLQNATG

-37 RVHTQYQNNF
+37 RVYSQYPNSF
-47 DYTRWTSKTTLK
+47 DYTRWTSETTLK
-59 PCTVRWTAGDT
+59 PCTVRWTADDA
-70 NRVKWNDDTTRD
+70 NRVKWDTDIERD
-82 AWFDRLTTDTYE
+82 AWFDQLTGAAYE

-123 VSIPD
+123 VTIPD
-128 MPGDGEQLDYST
+128 MPGEGEQLDYST
-140 RHVSRLYYFVVDT
+140 RHVSRLYYFVTDT
-153 RRINATVTECVLEL
+153 RRINATVTECILEL
-167 DWWTTYIN
+167 DYWTTYIN
-175 SVDISRIMVEQGH
+175 SVDIPRIMVEQGH

-226 NRFVPLATGEMWLL
+226 NRFIPLATGEMWLV
-240 LAVKCTYTQFA
+240 LAVKCTYTQFTS
-251 GLTPVGDTLPD
+251 LTPVGDTLPD
-262 TPPVYADTTEYY
+262 TPPVYADTGDYW

-280 IDYAWGG
+280 TGYEWGG
-287 VPNLD
+287 VPSLD
-292 DVSTPNAT
+292 GVSAPNAT
-300 GISADTIRPNGYTII
+300 GISADNTRPNGYTII

-320 DAYAH
+320 DAYGH
-325 DFFGQLTARL
+325 DFFGQLTTRL

-354 PISGT
+354 PTSGA

-364 DVYRINPAATGL
+364 DIYRINPAATSL
-376 LADIDLQPSAFDYP
+376 LADIDLQPSAFGYP
-390 AEYARLAKLYTAP
+390 SEYARLAKLYTAP

-415 ESIIRVEDTTSNLAV
+415 ESVIRVEDTTSNLAV

-440 LSAQTFLIGVSG
+440 LSAQTFLTGVSG
-452 NGKTKYTW
+452 NGKTEYTW
-460 TDLTNTPHTTDM
+460 ADLTNTSHTTDI

-485 PLYTLMIDSAV
+485 PVYTLMIDSAV
-496 KYDNDNDSSA
+496 KYVNDNDSSA
-506 RVQARENALNA
+506 RTQARENALNA

-525 NTGNVNANA
+525 NTGNANANA

-539 LANTQASTANS
+539 LTNTQASAANS
-550 VANTKLQTDTAT
+550 VANTKLQTENAT
-562 NNTNL
+562 YNTNL

-576 GLNNNKLDADVVTS
+576 GLNNTKLDADVLTS

-598 SVDKLVTT
+598 SVDKLLTT

-650 AVAGAGISVGLSGY
+650 AVAGAGVSVGLSGY

-677 NANLEAMDSKA
+677 NANLQAMESKA

-708 VTNRSNTLNTALTNA
+708 VTNRSNKLNADLTDSTNTLSTN
-723 NNKLATG
+723 
-730 VTANNVNTGNAN
+730 VTTNNVNTGNAN
-742 AARSRDTAVANNQRQ
+742 AARSRNTAVSNNQRQ
-757 RDAGIFGAQTALEQ
+757 RDSGIFGAQTALEQ
-771 AQDVYAAKLRDLRRA
+771 AQDVYAAKLRDLRRS

-812 MTQSPDIIRRCGD
+812 MTQSPDVIRRCGD
-825 AFLQYGYTLRQN
+825 TFLQYGYTLRQN

-842 LLIKSKFTY
+842 LLVKSKFTY

-860 ISAPARAVNII
+860 SSAPARAVNII
-871 RDMFETGVTVW
+871 QDMFEAGVTVW

>member
-1 MFIVSGP
+1 
-8 NNISRRKKTMT
+8 MT
-19 RKFPHLPNDTTG
+19 DKFPHLQNATG

-37 RVHTQYQNNF
+37 RVYSQYPNSF

-59 PCTVRWTAGDT
+59 PCAVRWTADDA
-70 NRVKWNDDTTRD
+70 NRVKWDTDIERD
-82 AWFDRLTTDTYE
+82 AWFDQLTGDAYE

-108 LPIPYQALQYANYLV
+108 VPIPYQALQYANYLA

-128 MPGDGEQLDYST
+128 MPGDGEQLDYSA
-140 RHVSRLYYFVVDT
+140 RHVGRLYYFILDT

-167 DWWTTYIN
+167 DCWTSYIN
-175 SVDISRIMVEQGH
+175 SVDIPRIMVEQGH

-205 NNRGLTAP
+205 NNRGLAAP

-226 NRFVPLATGEMWLL
+226 NRFIPLATGEMWLL
-240 LAVKCTYTQFA
+240 LAIKCTYTQFTK
-251 GLTPVGDTLPD
+251 LTPVGDTFPD
-262 TPPVYADTTEYY
+262 TPPVYADTGDYW

-280 IDYAWGG
+280 TGYEWGG

-292 DVSTPNAT
+292 GVTAPNAT

-325 DFFGQLTARL
+325 DFFGQLTTRL

-376 LADIDLQPSAFDYP
+376 LADIDLQPSAFGYP
-390 AEYARLAKLYTAP
+390 SEYAGLAKLYTAP

-415 ESIIRVEDTTSNLAV
+415 ESVIRVEDTTSNLAV
-430 MRRVSLAYPY
+430 MRRVSLSYPY
-440 LSAQTFLIGVSG
+440 LSAQTFLTGVSG
-452 NGKTKYTW
+452 NGKTEYTW

-496 KYDNDNDSSA
+496 KYVNDNDSTN

-517 YHTSVRGT
+517 YHTSVRST
-525 NTGNVNANA
+525 NTGNANANA

-539 LANTQASTANS
+539 LANTQASAANS

-567 SNTASTDIT
+567 SNTANTDIT
-576 GLNNNKLDADVVTS
+576 NLNNSKLDADVVTS
-590 NFKLGADK
+590 NFKLGADRT
-598 SVDKLVTT
+598 VDKLVTT

-636 AAPATAGGSLAAGA
+636 TAPATAGGSLAAGA
-650 AVAGAGISVGLSGY
+650 AIAGAGMSVGLSGY
-664 NTSVTLSNKEAVY
+664 NTSVTLSNKETVY

-708 VTNRSNTLNTALTNA
+708 VTNRSNTLNTDITNA
-723 NNKLATG
+723 NNKLATD

-742 AARSRDTAVANNQRQ
+742 AARSRDTAVTNNQRQ
-757 RDAGIFGAQTALEQ
+757 RDSGIFGAQTALEQ

-786 APVTIAASQGDA
+786 APVTITTSQGDA
-798 LPDIWGVRGLQVRV
+798 LPDIWGTRGLQVRV
-812 MTQSPDIIRRCGD
+812 MTQSPDVIRRCGD
-825 AFLQYGYTLRQN
+825 TFLQYGYTLHQN
-837 VETPA
+837 VETPT
-842 LLIKSKFTY
+842 LLVKSKFTY
-851 WRGDALIYA
+851 WRGDALVYA
-860 ISAPARAVNII
+860 TSAPARAVNII
-871 RDMFETGVTVW
+871 RDMIETGVTVW